1 MAEFAFRL
9 ALALVGLAM
18 LLSGIVLAVLAV
30 RDGVDVPR
38 QGRWFISALFVV
50 SLAIVGF
57 GPRRRRSRSEE
68 IMERAHRQHRI
79 GRFRPRWVVWRIVL
93 GGVAI
98 VLAVVQIV
106 VAVQWIIE
114 ANQAR

>member
-1 MAEFAFRL
+1 
-9 ALALVGLAM
+9 
-18 LLSGIVLAVLAV
+18 
-30 RDGVDVPR
+30 
-38 QGRWFISALFVV
+38 
-50 SLAIVGF
+50 
-57 GPRRRRSRSEE
+57 
-68 IMERAHRQHRI
+68 MERAHRQHRI